1 MSKAVFSAAVAAALV
16 KQPVQ
21 RGKMFTP
28 APLMDPQAVPHAGP
42 ELRLRE
48 EGV

>member
-21 RGKMFTP
+21 RGKVFMA
-28 APLMDPQAVPHAGP
+28 APLMDPQAVPHSCP
-42 ELRLRE
+42 ETGLRE